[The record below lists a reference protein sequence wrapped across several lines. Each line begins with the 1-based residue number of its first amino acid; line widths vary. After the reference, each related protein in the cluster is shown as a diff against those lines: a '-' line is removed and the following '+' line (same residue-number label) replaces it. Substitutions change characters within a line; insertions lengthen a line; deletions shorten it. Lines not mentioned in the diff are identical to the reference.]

1 MIFLHP
7 AVIKFQ
13 AIRQVEISTGL
24 RARVQGRVVMLV
36 RE

>member
-13 AIRQVEISTGL
+13 AIRQVEISTGR
-24 RARVQGRVVMLV
+24 RARFLGRVVMLV
-36 RE
+36 KE